1 MTRYARYIDK
11 HTVQPP
17 DPKEF
22 KGVPNYL
29 MHDSLLRRHNYLPLV
44 GEPEP
49 RLGVTAEPA
58 EYALQGDHIQI
69 TAWTYVPIEPPEP
82 APLPTQF
89 SKGTLL
95 EALQACNL
103 YEQAK
108 AIYANDMD
116 LQIAWAGFADIDMD
130 YKATQ
135 DIMAKY
141 PELFTEENVQMLRE
155 WIRDNQ

>member
-1 MTRYARYIDK
+1 MTRYAKYIDK
-11 HTVQPP
+11 FTVQPP

-29 MHDSLLRRHNYLPLV
+29 MHDSLLRKHNYLPLV

-58 EYALQGDHIQI
+58 EYVPHEDYIQV
-69 TAWTYVPIEPPEP
+69 TAWTYTPITSPEP
-82 APLPTQF
+82 SPLPTQF

-95 EALQACNL
+95 EALMACDL
-103 YEQAK
+103 YAQAK
-108 AIYANDMD
+108 EIYASDMD
-116 LQIAWAGFADIDMD
+116 LQIAWAGFQDIDME
-130 YKATQ
+130 YPACQ
-135 DIMAKY
+135 RIMQQY
-141 PELFTEENVQMLRE
+141 PDLFTEANIQLLRE